1 MTTEGPR
8 HGKDRRAPN
17 AGHVAAI
24 LALGAVFLFLVGL
37 AIFGAARNHLT
48 PREIAAGC
56 IAIVFGAVA
65 AFWLRRESRQ
75 HGGRGQS

>member
-1 MTTEGPR
+1 MSTEGPR

-24 LALGAVFLFLVGL
+24 LIAGVMFLFLVAL
-37 AIFGAARNHLT
+37 AVFGAARNRLT
-48 PREIAAGC
+48 PHEIAAGC
-56 IAIVFGAVA
+56 VALAVLVVA

-75 HGGRGQS
+75 HGGGRS